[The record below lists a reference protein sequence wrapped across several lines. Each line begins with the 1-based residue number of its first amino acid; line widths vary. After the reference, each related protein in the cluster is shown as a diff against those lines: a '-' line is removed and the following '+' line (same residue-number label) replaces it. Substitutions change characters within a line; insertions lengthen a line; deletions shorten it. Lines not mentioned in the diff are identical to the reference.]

1 MPKVTRKLVPVM
13 AVIVVAAG
21 GVTALQLTRQ
31 RAAAV
36 TADSPAPST
45 PAGGSLDITAP
56 QLVSPIQPKQS
67 APPPAQRRAV
77 VSVATPSFPQEYRI
91 LLTRSVFSN
100 QPVRRGSGGGS
111 GDSGAS
117 RSSEAT
123 LTFRGAMREGSQ
135 YVAFIE
141 DNGSN
146 KTMRLKVGEKLG
158 RGEIREITLNQLLY
172 QIGDR
177 ALPIDIG
184 GTLSGTGIAG
194 PTTQP
199 VGSSSGAQAA
209 SASPS
214 AGGGDDLLE
223 RMRKRRQQE
232 GGS

>member
-1 MPKVTRKLVPVM
+1 MRKVNRKIVSM
-13 AVIVVAAG
+13 ISAVVVVAG

-36 TADSPAPST
+36 TAEAPAPST
-45 PAGGSLDITAP
+45 PPGALDVTAP
-56 QLVSPIQPKQS
+56 QLVSPIQPRQAAS
-67 APPPAQRRAV
+67 PPAQRRAV
-77 VSVATPSFPQEYRI
+77 VSVAAATFPQEYRI

-100 QPVRRGSGGGS
+100 QPERRGARGGAAESGP
-111 GDSGAS
+111 S
-117 RSSEAT
+117 RSYEAT
-123 LTFRGAMREGSQ
+123 LTFRGAMRDGSQ

-158 RGEIREITLNQLLY
+158 RGEIRGISLNQLVY

-177 ALPIDIG
+177 TLPIEIG
-184 GTLSGTGIAG
+184 GTLSGTGIIAATQPAAG
-194 PTTQP
+194 PSTGT
-199 VGSSSGAQAA
+199 QAA

-214 AGGGDDLLE
+214 SGGDDLLE

>member
-1 MPKVTRKLVPVM
+1 MQKVTRKFVSVIA
-13 AVIVVAAG
+13 AVVVAAG
-21 GVTALQLTRQ
+21 GVAALQLTRQ

-36 TADSPAPST
+36 TADPPAPST
-45 PAGGSLDITAP
+45 PSGALDITAP
-56 QLVSPIQPKQS
+56 QLVSPIQPRQP

-77 VSVATPSFPQEYRI
+77 VSVAAATFPQEYRI

-100 QPVRRGSGGGS
+100 QPERRGPRGGGS
-111 GDSGAS
+111 DSGPS
-117 RSSEAT
+117 RSYEAT
-123 LTFRGAMREGSQ
+123 LTFRGAMRDGSQ

-158 RGEIREITLNQLLY
+158 RGEIRDISLNQLVY
-172 QIGDR
+172 QIGER
-177 ALPIDIG
+177 ALPIEIG
-184 GTLSGTGIAG
+184 GTLSGTGIVAA
-194 PTTQP
+194 TTQP
-199 VGSSSGAQAA
+199 AGPSSGAQAA

-214 AGGGDDLLE
+214 SGGGDDLLE

>member
-1 MPKVTRKLVPVM
+1 VI

-45 PAGGSLDITAP
+45 SAGALDITAP
-56 QLVSPIQPKQS
+56 QLVSPIQPQQP
-67 APPPAQRRAV
+67 APLAPQRRAV
-77 VSVATPSFPQEYRI
+77 VSVAAATFPQEYRI

-100 QPVRRGSGGGS
+100 QPARRGSGGGS
-111 GDSGAS
+111 GDSGPS
-117 RSSEAT
+117 RSYEAT
-123 LTFRGAMREGSQ
+123 LTFRGAMRDGSQ

-158 RGEIREITLNQLLY
+158 RGEIREITLNQLMY

-184 GTLSGTGIAG
+184 GTLSGTGIAA

-209 SASPS
+209 SGSPS
-214 AGGGDDLLE
+214 SGGDDLLE

>member
-1 MPKVTRKLVPVM
+1 MPKVTRKLVPVI

-36 TADSPAPST
+36 TADSLAPST
-45 PAGGSLDITAP
+45 TAGALDITAP

-77 VSVATPSFPQEYRI
+77 VSVATASFPQEYRI

-100 QPVRRGSGGGS
+100 QPERRGPRGGA
-111 GDSGAS
+111 GDPGAA

-214 AGGGDDLLE
+214 SGGGDDLLE